1 MHASI
6 DRVFMQERDAQFKVQ
21 KMGKTSVSHVVLFTM
36 GRCSDG
42 LCG

>member
-1 MHASI
+1 
-6 DRVFMQERDAQFKVQ
+6 MQERDARFKVQ
-21 KMGKTSVSHVVLFTM
+21 KMSKTSVSHVFFFTM